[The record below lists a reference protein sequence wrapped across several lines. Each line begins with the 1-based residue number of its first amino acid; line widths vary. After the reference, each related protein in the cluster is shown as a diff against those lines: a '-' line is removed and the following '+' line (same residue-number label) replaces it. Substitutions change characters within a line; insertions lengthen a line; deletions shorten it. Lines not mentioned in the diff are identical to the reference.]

1 LGTLKER
8 VKITDNMHKKALKNS
23 SSVFSTALM
32 TAFLLLLPF
41 ASAISADSHQEN
53 WRFDSLAN
61 RLIED
66 GFKPEVI
73 KKLYQNPKALFET
86 RGVSLYFIH
95 SEAKLDYDQFSNN
108 WSIKQAKKYLKKHHN
123 SLETIEKSF
132 GVDKHVITAIIL
144 VETGLGNT
152 LGTRSIFN
160 TLSSLASLKD
170 LQVRNDFWKNF
181 KNKEEITKKQF
192 EQRAARKSGW
202 AYRELKA
209 FLTYTSRENFDPLA
223 LKGSYAGALGIAQ
236 FMPTTAI
243 AYARDGN
250 QDGRIDLYNH
260 ADAMAS
266 IASFLK
272 RFGWKPGIQTDK
284 AKKVIYRYN
293 HSDYYV
299 EAIIK
304 IRNILKG

>member
-1 LGTLKER
+1 
-8 VKITDNMHKKALKNS
+8 MHKIIFKNGT
-23 SSVFSTALM
+23 SVFLRTFLSAL
-32 TAFLLLLPF
+32 FLLLPRVSTVF
-41 ASAISADSHQEN
+41 ADSHQKN
-53 WRFDSLAN
+53 WHFNSLAT
-61 RLIED
+61 RLIHD
-66 GFKPEVI
+66 GFAPEMI
-73 KKLYQNPKALFET
+73 KKIYQSPKTAFET

-95 SEAKLDYDQFSNN
+95 SEAKLNYDQFSNK
-108 WSIKQAKKYLKKHHN
+108 WSIRQAKKYLKKHRN
-123 SLETIEKSF
+123 TLENIEQAY

-152 LGTRSIFN
+152 MGSRSILN

-170 LQVRNDFWKNF
+170 PDVRSDFWKNF
-181 KNKEEITKKQF
+181 KNKDEISKKEFQKT
-192 EQRAARKSGW
+192 ADRKSGW
-202 AYRELKA
+202 AYKELKA
-209 FLTYTSRENFDPLA
+209 FLTYAKREQFDPLT
-223 LKGSYAGALGIAQ
+223 LVGSYAGALGIAQ

-243 AYARDGN
+243 AYAKDGD

-272 RFGWKPGIQTDK
+272 RFGWRPGIRKDK

-299 EAIIK
+299 DTILK
-304 IRNILKG
+304 IRNILNG

>member
-1 LGTLKER
+1 M
-8 VKITDNMHKKALKNS
+8 KIKKYHP
-23 SSVFSTALM
+23 SVRLRT
-32 TAFLLLLPF
+32 LLLTSILPLLLHW
-41 ASAISADSHQEN
+41 SVSADSHLKN
-53 WRFDSLAN
+53 WRFDSLAD
-61 RLIED
+61 RLIND
-66 GFKPEVI
+66 GFKSEMI
-73 KKLYQNPKALFET
+73 NKLYQNPKAQFET
-86 RGVSLYFIH
+86 RGVSLYFVH
-95 SEAKLDYDQFSNN
+95 SEAKLDYDQFSNK
-108 WSIKQAKKYLKKHHN
+108 WSIQQARKYIKKYYN
-123 SLETIEKSF
+123 SLDIIEKNY

-152 LGTRSIFN
+152 MGTRSIFN

-170 LQVRNDFWKNF
+170 TDVRNDFWKNF
-181 KNKEEITKKQF
+181 KNKDELTQKEF

-209 FLTYTSRENFDPLA
+209 FLTYTNKENFDPLT
-223 LKGSYAGALGIAQ
+223 LVGSYAGALGIAQ

-243 AYARDGN
+243 AYARDGD

-272 RFGWKPGIQTDK
+272 RFGWRPGIQTDK

-299 EAIIK
+299 DTIIK

>member
-1 LGTLKER
+1 MCLK
-8 VKITDNMHKKALKNS
+8 ILKKSAPAFLRM
-23 SSVFSTALM
+23 SVWIFI
-32 TAFLLLLPF
+32 LLLLF
-41 ASAISADSHQEN
+41 GSSVTADNHQEN
-53 WRFDSLAN
+53 WHFNSLAT
-61 RLIED
+61 RLIHD
-66 GFKPEVI
+66 GFAPEMI
-73 KKLYQNPKALFET
+73 KKLYQNPQTSFET
-86 RGVSLYFIH
+86 RGVSLYFVH
-95 SEAKLDYDQFSNN
+95 SEAKLDYDQFSNK
-108 WSIKQAKKYLKKHHN
+108 WSIQQAKKYLKKHHN
-123 SLETIEKSF
+123 SLETIEQAF

-152 LGTRSIFN
+152 LGHRSIFN

-170 LQVRNDFWKNF
+170 PVVRNDFWKRF
-181 KNKEEITKKQF
+181 KNKDEITKKEF
-192 EQRAARKSGW
+192 EQRADRKAGW

-209 FLTYTSRENFDPLA
+209 FLTYTGRENFDPLS

-272 RFGWKPGIQTDK
+272 RYGWRPGIQTDK

-299 EAIIK
+299 DTIIK

>member
-1 LGTLKER
+1 MR
-8 VKITDNMHKKALKNS
+8 ILKNNTS
-23 SSVFSTALM
+23 ALFR
-32 TAFLLLLPF
+32 ALLCAFFLLLPL
-41 ASAISADSHQEN
+41 ASTVTADNHQKN
-53 WRFDSLAN
+53 WHFNSLAT
-61 RLIED
+61 RLIND
-66 GFKPEVI
+66 GFESEMI
-73 KKLYQNPKALFET
+73 KKLYQNPKASFET

-95 SEAKLDYDQFSNN
+95 SEAKLNYDQFSNK
-108 WSIKQAKKYLKKHHN
+108 WSIQQAKKYLKKHHN
-123 SLETIEKSF
+123 TLVNIEEAY

-152 LGTRSIFN
+152 MGSRSILN
-160 TLSSLASLKD
+160 TLSSLASLKNPD
-170 LQVRNDFWKNF
+170 VRSDFWKNF
-181 KNKEEITKKQF
+181 KNKDEISKKEFQKI
-192 EQRAARKSGW
+192 ADRKSNW
-202 AYRELKA
+202 AYKELKA
-209 FLTYTSRENFDPLA
+209 FLTYTEREQFDPLT
-223 LKGSYAGALGIAQ
+223 LVGSYAGALGIAQ

-243 AYARDGN
+243 AYAKDGD

-272 RFGWKPGIQTDK
+272 RFGWRSGIQKDK

-299 EAIIK
+299 DTIIK

>member
-1 LGTLKER
+1 MFSR
-8 VKITDNMHKKALKNS
+8 VLLWI
-23 SSVFSTALM
+23 FI
-32 TAFLLLLPF
+32 LLLFFGAPV
-41 ASAISADSHQEN
+41 AADNHQKN
-53 WRFDSLAN
+53 WKFNSLAA
-61 RLIED
+61 RLIDD
-66 GFKPEVI
+66 GFAPEMI
-73 KKLYQNPKALFET
+73 KRLYQNPQTAFET
-86 RGVSLYFIH
+86 RGVSLYFVH

-108 WSIKQAKKYLKKHHN
+108 WSIRQAKKYLKKHQH
-123 SLETIEKSF
+123 SLEAIEQAF

-152 LGTRSIFN
+152 LGNRSIFN

-170 LQVRNDFWKNF
+170 PALRDDFWKIF
-181 KNKEEITKKQF
+181 KNKDDITKKQF
-192 EQRAARKSGW
+192 EQRADRKAGW

-209 FLTYTSRENFDPLA
+209 FLTYTGRENFDPLT

-243 AYARDGN
+243 AYARDGD

-272 RFGWKPGIQTDK
+272 RFGWQPGIRTDK

-299 EAIIK
+299 DTIIK
-304 IRNILKG
+304 IRDILKG